1 MKKRIQKTSL
11 ILILSVLTAF
21 VVQAQERIVGGVK
34 ADLHEYPW
42 QAALVSA
49 SGDGYCGASVI
60 SNQWILTAA
69 HCLEGEDE
77 SSVFV
82 RVGSEDPYAEGGA
95 TYSVSE
101 VIVHPDYADVATG
114 SDIALIKL
122 SEPLKFT
129 HNVQPIAIMSPEQDY
144 LQEVGTLALT
154 SGWGSLSSGGP
165 SAGILQAVELPIV
178 SNRVACGVDQDE
190 NGNSGAYSCDE
201 VDTTMICAGYLGLGG
216 KDACQGDSGG
226 PLVVRNA
233 SDTNWLL
240 VGATSWGNGC
250 ADPDFPGIWSRV
262 SYFYD
267 WVNDYAGIYNEDNDW
282 VYSDYGCTD
291 SLACNFDSSALY
303 DDGGCLELDECGE
316 CGGDGPEAG
325 YDCAGFCTGTEFTV
339 SMSDAYGDGWNGAEL
354 SIGES
359 TVSLYSDSLGAADIC
374 LDMSECHMIEV
385 TAGEF
390 PDEISWTFGN
400 HSGGAPYLGRVGECG
415 DSLLD
420 PFTCQKGPQDFIDS
434 LFTPFDTAC
443 FSPLHG
449 SWALA
454 FSSEDDDQPQID
466 SFETYIHFEGINTF
480 TVTSIS
486 AYEHETDFGS
496 YLFEGNVLY
505 LLFDEERVEPY
516 EYTLEGDSLTL
527 NGLEDDISYI
537 LTSVETIK
545 GCLNPDSPDYVSD
558 ANLGDG
564 CSMVGCM
571 NWMALNFDPYA
582 NEEDGS
588 CIFNPSDSTG
598 FQNPCVRDY
607 ISHFDT
613 ARRGGHFFCPSP
625 IQGSWEVT
633 SFIEDGVNDLDDNVQ
648 MFIHFEYMSSLTL
661 SVVSPLESFSE
672 HGTYMFN
679 KDTLML
685 NFMEDSAEWYGVNFY
700 EDSTVLTG
708 LYENITIVL
717 VKGEEPHNCDD
728 PNRPMPLDML
738 NTAEDPCY
746 MPGCMDVYAMNYNSF
761 ASEDDGS
768 CFYDH
773 NDTTGYYN
781 PCDYGGYPVYNDSTY
796 YDGNYPTDMTDH
808 DDCTLKGCTDDYAM
822 NYNPYATQE
831 DGSCFYDHHDTTDY
845 HHPCEDDYSS
855 YYDSLDYQ
863 NNFPCHSPI
872 EGPWNL
878 VSMLENG
885 YEQMDSLSM
894 SVHFTGDQTFTLIEH
909 TEDDIYYDHGSYS
922 LHQDTLVLDF
932 QDDSAE
938 WYDLHQS
945 FDTLILTALYE
956 DFVLV
961 LVKDD
966 QDCVNNQYPEYGNQN
981 DSLHTDDCA
990 LKGCMDYHAMNFNP
1004 QATYNDDGSCIY
1016 SPIDTLG
1023 NQHLHQQLAQLQYEL
1038 DLAYDNILYLENQ
1051 LFGDCQSSYDRPMDM
1066 NEGWSMIGYTC
1077 TNPVDVTE
1085 VFSAIKDLI
1094 VIVKDGAGNPYLPE
1108 FGYNGL
1114 GDLHYSQGY
1123 QIKLTDD
1130 VPGFILCPAPDDS
1143 NQD

>member
-1 MKKRIQKTSL
+1 MKNRILKTSL
-11 ILILSVLTAF
+11 TLILFILTAF
-21 VVQAQERIVGGVK
+21 GAQAQERIVGGVK
-34 ADLHEYPW
+34 ADLNEYPW

-77 SSVFV
+77 TSVFV
-82 RVGSEDPYAEGGA
+82 RVGSEDPYAEGGV

-101 VIVHPDYADVATG
+101 VVVHPDYADVTTG

-129 HNVQPIAIMSPEQDY
+129 HNVQPIAIMTPEQDY
-144 LQEVGTLALT
+144 LQEVGTMALT

-165 SAGILQAVELPIV
+165 SAGILQAVELPVV
-178 SNRVACGVDQDE
+178 SNGVACGVDQDE
-190 NGNSGAYSCDE
+190 NGNTGAYSCDE
-201 VDTTMICAGYLGLGG
+201 IDTTMICAGYLGLGG

-233 SDTNWLL
+233 DDTDWLL

-250 ADPDFPGIWSRV
+250 ADADFPGIWSRV

-267 WVNDYAGIYNEDNDW
+267 WVNDYAEIYTEDNDW

-291 SLACNFDSSALY
+291 SLACNFDPSALY

-316 CGGDGPEAG
+316 CGGDGPESG
-325 YDCAGFCTGTEFTV
+325 YDCEGTCSGTEFTV
-339 SMSDAYGDGWNGAEL
+339 NMSDAYGDGWNGAEL
-354 SIGES
+354 SIGETS
-359 TVSLYSDSLGAADIC
+359 VSLSTDSLGAVDIC

-400 HSGGAPYLGRVGECG
+400 HTGGAPFLGRVGECG

-420 PFTCQKGPQDFIDS
+420 PFACQKEPQDFIDS
-434 LFTPFDTAC
+434 LFIPFDSAC

-449 SWALA
+449 TWALA
-454 FSSEDDDQPQID
+454 FSSEDDDQPQND
-466 SFETYIHFEGINTF
+466 SSETYIHFEGINTF

-486 AYEHETDFGS
+486 AYDHETDFGS
-496 YLFEGNVLY
+496 YLFEGDVLY
-505 LLFDEERVEPY
+505 LLFDEEGVEPY
-516 EYTLEGDSLTL
+516 EYTLEGDSLML
-527 NGLEDDISYI
+527 NGLEEDITFI

-598 FQNPCVRDY
+598 FQNPCVKDY

-633 SFIEDGVNDLDDNVQ
+633 SFIEDGINDLEGDLQ

-661 SVVSPLESFSE
+661 SVVSPSETFSQ
-672 HGTYMFN
+672 HGVYMFN

-685 NFMEDSAEWYGVNFY
+685 NFMEDSAEWYGVQFY

-773 NDTTGYYN
+773 NDTTDYHD
-781 PCDYGGYPVYNDSTY
+781 PCNDDFEPYFDSTHY
-796 YDGNYPTDMTDH
+796 ATDNHSNGMTQDP
-808 DDCTLKGCTDDYAM
+808 CFEKGCTDDYAM
-822 NYNPYATQE
+822 NYNPYATE
-831 DGSCFYDHHDTTDY
+831 DDGSCFYDHNDTIDY
-845 HHPCEDDYSS
+845 PHPCEDDAAHH
-855 YYDSLDYQ
+855 YDSIHDV
-863 NNFPCHSPI
+863 NNSTCHSPI

-885 YEQMDSLSM
+885 YEQMDSLTM

-909 TEDDIYYDHGSYS
+909 TEDDTYYDHGSYS

-961 LVKDD
+961 LVKDE
-966 QDCVNNQYPEYGNQN
+966 QGCAHSQNPYFGGQN
-981 DSLHTDDCA
+981 DADNAHCE
-990 LKGCMDYHAMNFNP
+990 LKGCTDDDAMNFNP
-1004 QATYNDDGSCIY
+1004 QATQENGSCY
-1016 SPIDTLG
+1016 YDHLDTNVSDNL
-1023 NQHLHQQLAQLQYEL
+1023 QIELAMLQAQLDQAYNTISDLEDQL
-1038 DLAYDNILYLENQ
+1038 D
-1051 LFGDCQSSYDRPMDM
+1051 GDCYSTVDRPMDM

-1077 TNPVDVTE
+1077 MNPVDVTE
-1085 VFSAIKDLI
+1085 VFSSIQDLI

-1114 GDLHYSQGY
+1114 GHLHYSQGY
-1123 QIKLTDD
+1123 QIKLTED
-1130 VPGFILCPAPDDS
+1130 VPGFHLCPAPDGNP